1 MIGSILCYV
10 LFPLSRLI
18 CRLTG
23 KLQKYDDSE
32 DGSPPLLADRRGV
45 QGSLLSQEEKALL
58 QKWPGGRSVGQQGKL
73 GDTVTVGQQLE
84 PETVPTESSGQDSK
98 RQEDLDRSAQ
108 SEQSAEKGSV
118 VLDLEKS
125 LSAPPAKGAEGMGD
139 RFLAG
144 WHFSTALGDREVV
157 DYPSWQFQGMSYSP
171 PAEMA
176 PLEVA
181 WREWEDLSGSHSQG
195 LLPQSQESEE
205 QFEFT
210 IMSYNILSQD
220 LLEVNADLYAHCPL
234 EILTWDF
241 RLNNILQELQKWE
254 PDILCLQEAQENHFR
269 EQLEPFLSSMG
280 YDCAYKRRT
289 GSKTDGCAVC
299 YQRTKFSVVSV
310 SLLEYFR
317 PDTELLDRDN
327 VGLVVLLQPMMTER
341 LAGGGQ
347 RSKVGPICIANTHLL
362 FNPRRGDVK
371 LTQLSIMMAE
381 IDRMIDPWQEQG
393 RSCPV
398 LLCGDFNSVPN
409 MPLYQFIRTGQLH
422 YQGLP
427 TWMISGQEDCSYKP
441 YQRKLYAP
449 LWPNRLGIT
458 DSCRYVT
465 QCEKNKSDK
474 LRYSH
479 PFMLQFRYC
488 QIACQRPHD
497 LELIQGVTDAKPELP
512 ENWSQYT
519 SVEHRLDSESYFPR
533 FSNTIRHGLNL
544 TSVYS
549 HYFSDTG
556 RPEVTTLHSGFGA
569 TVDYIFYTAEP
580 VSNGQQGGRRLLQ
593 DGPLKLL
600 GRLSLL
606 SEEDLWAMKGLPN
619 EIYSSDHICLLAKFR
634 LDTSYF

>member
-1 MIGSILCYV
+1 M
-10 LFPLSRLI
+10 
-18 CRLTG
+18 G
-23 KLQKYDDSE
+23 KPQKHDDSE
-32 DGSPPLLADRRGV
+32 DGSPPLLVDRRGV
-45 QGSLLSQEEKALL
+45 QGSLLSQEEKAVL
-58 QKWPGGRSVGQQGKL
+58 QKWPGGRSVGQQGEL

-84 PETVPTESSGQDSK
+84 PATVPTESSGQDSK

-118 VLDLEKS
+118 VLELEKC

-144 WHFSTALGDREVV
+144 WHFSTALGDRELV

-171 PAEMA
+171 PVEMA
-176 PLEVA
+176 PLE
-181 WREWEDLSGSHSQG
+181 
-195 LLPQSQESEE
+195 
-205 QFEFT
+205 
-210 IMSYNILSQD
+210 
-220 LLEVNADLYAHCPL
+220 
-234 EILTWDF
+234 
-241 RLNNILQELQKWE
+241 
-254 PDILCLQEAQENHFR
+254 
-269 EQLEPFLSSMG
+269 G

-299 YQRTKFSVVSV
+299 YQRTKFSVVAV
-310 SLLEYFR
+310 SLVEYFR

-327 VGLVVLLQPMMTER
+327 VGLVVLLQPMMTEG

-409 MPLYQFIRTGQLH
+409 MPLYQFVRTGQLH

-497 LELIQGVTDAKPELP
+497 LELIQGVTDAKPDIP
-512 ENWSQYT
+512 NVKKRHIHCNSTAY
-519 SVEHRLDSESYFPR
+519 RLGY
-533 FSNTIRHGLNL
+533 L
-544 TSVYS
+544 Y
-549 HYFSDTG
+549 
-556 RPEVTTLHSGFGA
+556 
-569 TVDYIFYTAEP
+569 
-580 VSNGQQGGRRLLQ
+580 
-593 DGPLKLL
+593 LKLL
-600 GRLSLL
+600 EIATILTR
-606 SEEDLWAMKGLPN
+606 GLPDN
-619 EIYSSDHICLLAKFR
+619 LC
-634 LDTSYF
+634 

>member
-1 MIGSILCYV
+1 
-10 LFPLSRLI
+10 
-18 CRLTG
+18 
-23 KLQKYDDSE
+23 
-32 DGSPPLLADRRGV
+32 
-45 QGSLLSQEEKALL
+45 
-58 QKWPGGRSVGQQGKL
+58 
-73 GDTVTVGQQLE
+73 
-84 PETVPTESSGQDSK
+84 
-98 RQEDLDRSAQ
+98 
-108 SEQSAEKGSV
+108 
-118 VLDLEKS
+118 
-125 LSAPPAKGAEGMGD
+125 MGD

-157 DYPSWQFQGMSYSP
+157 DYPSWQFQGMTYYP
-171 PAEMA
+171 PVEVA

-195 LLPQSQESEE
+195 LLRQEPIQESER

-220 LLEVNADLYAHCPL
+220 LLEVNAELYAHCPP

-241 RLNNILQELQKWE
+241 RLNNIIQELQKWG
-254 PDILCLQEAQENHFR
+254 PDILCLQEAQENHFW

-299 YQRTKFSVVSV
+299 YQRTKFSAISV
-310 SLLEYFR
+310 SLVEYFR
-317 PDTELLDRDN
+317 PDIELLDRDN
-327 VGLVVLLQPMMTER
+327 VGLVVLLQPMMTEG

-347 RSKVGPICIANTHLL
+347 RSEVGPICIANTHLL

-371 LTQLSIMMAE
+371 LTQLAIMLAE

-427 TWMISGQEDCSYKP
+427 TWMISGQEDCTYKP

-458 DSCRYVT
+458 ENCRYFT
-465 QCEKNKSDK
+465 QCEKKSDK

-479 PFMLQFRYC
+479 HFMLQFRYC

-497 LELIQGVTDAKPELP
+497 LELIQGVTDAKP
-512 ENWSQYT
+512 
-519 SVEHRLDSESYFPR
+519 
-533 FSNTIRHGLNL
+533 
-544 TSVYS
+544 
-549 HYFSDTG
+549 
-556 RPEVTTLHSGFGA
+556 
-569 TVDYIFYTAEP
+569 
-580 VSNGQQGGRRLLQ
+580 GRRLLQ